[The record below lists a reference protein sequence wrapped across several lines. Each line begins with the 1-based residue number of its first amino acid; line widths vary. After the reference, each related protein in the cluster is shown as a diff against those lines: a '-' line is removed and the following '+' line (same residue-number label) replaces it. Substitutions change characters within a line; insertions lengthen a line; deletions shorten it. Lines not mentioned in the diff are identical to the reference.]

1 MKPALDPVPPR
12 KDFSHPQSSP
22 EPVDQHA
29 KLSATPSTTLAPDAG
44 EKDKPLP
51 PPPPSKE
58 TLHPIAMTGS
68 DVAPCT
74 ALTPTAGTSLVPVT
88 KRRPHPDKTI
98 PRVKGSADGDRSD
111 VAPDGTSAGREGRQF
126 AVSNVGNNGRI
137 YLRPSL
143 RPSHQRYPQPAFLF
157 PVTPP
162 GTGGLDQTDP
172 AREKWSGKKT
182 LAELASSPWTSGP
195 RPNISSPHAQPYCL
209 RDSQAL
215 HGPTRPR
222 RAMSES
228 TIHELNAVHDADPDA
243 FKAPAPKP
251 TEDKRPRTMDDL
263 DAAAAAPL
271 LNISIPSWRIGTPRF
286 TLKGTPVIRGTSYA
300 PTEDFRS
307 SSASLFGLPVHAYP
321 PPPLPFSTQRGA
333 SGLPSPRPGALA
345 RLTYVLA
352 HPAVI
357 EPSMF
362 SYLTFKPTC
371 DDPAIVKY
379 SPSGTV
385 TAATPP
391 RLVAEITSPSFLDYE
406 LISDFF
412 LTFRSF
418 LEPRDLLRMLVARL
432 RWALSRTDEVGM
444 VVRVR
449 TFVAIRHWIL
459 NYFTD
464 DFLLDLSLRLMFCN
478 LLNEFFAE
486 LSQETS
492 SRKVQLKI
500 LGELKKCWRRVCAQ
514 FWDGP
519 DFDDLRD
526 PEIPIAPGGLFG
538 NRDPNPHHDA
548 GSWAGEGVE
557 PRRPDELA
565 RLTNAS
571 ADSTSHYA
579 DAPRTA
585 NPIGDFI
592 ILGNRPGT
600 PDDQAVAENEAG
612 SPRSLASVDVVSCSL
627 PGKAIKAANLNAAHP
642 MAAHP
647 VTSTAVNNGSAQ
659 VATTPKALTGKR
671 VRPRQAHKR
680 SNSFSDSL
688 REHGSDK
695 SSSHD
700 QDFSTLLPSA
710 GSLVRGNLLPPSQP
724 YIDFDPLGPHD
735 GNHRQTTICQ
745 SPGRGLGRRPSGGA
759 MSGYGMKKLLGGVR
773 RVLRTR
779 APGVSPTQADF
790 LAASRTGMHGAAATN
805 RLPASA
811 VVPQDLRR
819 QHGGRPPVRIDLL
832 GAAVAE
838 DFKKAVRDEEAAAEA
853 ERLAAMASQPSVSPL
868 GGPHHYSAARM
879 DSSIFDNV
887 RRHRKLRTVVS
898 DMGITVGSK
907 SIVIVDDTVPFAMNS
922 PQHRGLATANQA
934 IDALADTFMNNA
946 ADPTP
951 PNTPPA
957 NFAEPSTPRRQS
969 HLVNT
974 HVRRPDFN
982 ADALPPFIPDLATLE
997 SSRASE
1003 DMPRPSLSL
1012 ICRRTRHPLS
1022 AGGSLRMH
1030 RKTRSAATLT
1040 SMSSVFRRRHNSF
1053 SSGVLPPSTL
1063 RSLGTSAGSG
1073 ESAMEPGSEIS
1084 MPAPLRVLRRRPGG
1098 DLRSATNVGD
1108 LDRGSLRRPQS
1119 VGSLQTY
1126 AESVRGSLLIYP
1138 SPKPSD
1144 QRLETGLAPGNGVD
1158 VRCHAK
1164 VDGNSAKRNLPFF
1177 RTCSSKPAMRPSFE
1191 KEAQM
1196 LAQIPDDEDGGGIE
1210 CALAKLEGKYE
1221 KKVAPAPAKPLN
1233 PDADVRPQERRPDP
1247 MRVVHES
1254 QESPVGH
1261 RSHHRN
1267 EPEPGRT
1274 GARHADSFPSARS
1287 EESYCSIPLLE
1298 RGLTDD
1304 GGSRAQTMQWTDRSI
1319 LHASDDDDSLAEMVK
1334 DVDRAGQDAAQH
1346 LSFDFIQKTDSIKRI
1361 STGMTVPSDTGGQSF
1376 LDDDSADGI
1385 DLSSEIPG
1393 RVGNKMDALLD
1404 SYRPPDDRIP
1414 SLATSRA
1421 SAHQLTLI
1429 QALAMSPQL
1438 YGSFDTRS
1446 WAKKPPSMPN
1456 LSQVFPQS
1464 GHHLA
1469 PYPSIDPRR
1478 PIPESSK
1485 ADVCHIRKYSVHMP
1499 FILAF
1504 GSDILAQQ
1512 FTLIEKDALN
1522 EIDWKEL
1529 MDMNWK
1535 NKAGCDSRSWV
1546 EFLRNSD
1553 AHGVEVVIAR
1563 FNIMVKW
1570 AISEIVLTQHAEE
1583 RARCIIKL
1591 IHIASHCRRYRNF
1604 ATLAQLTIALSSNE
1618 VSRLSKTWE
1627 LVPAHDVK
1635 TLDSLEA
1642 LVTPTRNFHAI
1653 RAEMEMGSDAGCIP
1667 FVGIY
1672 THDLLFNAQR
1682 PSEIVGSPSTAPL
1695 VNFERCRI
1703 GAAVVKTLLRLL
1715 EASTRYSFMPIEG
1728 ITERC
1733 LWIGALSDEEIRE
1746 HSKSLEPASCS

>member
-137 YLRPSL
+137 YL
-143 RPSHQRYPQPAFLF
+143 
-157 PVTPP
+157 
-162 GTGGLDQTDP
+162 
-172 AREKWSGKKT
+172 
-182 LAELASSPWTSGP
+182 
-195 RPNISSPHAQPYCL
+195 
-209 RDSQAL
+209 
-215 HGPTRPR
+215 
-222 RAMSES
+222 S

-333 SGLPSPRPGALA
+333 SGLPSPRLGALA

-357 EPSMF
+357 EPS
-362 SYLTFKPTC
+362 
-371 DDPAIVKY
+371 I
-379 SPSGTV
+379 
-385 TAATPP
+385 
-391 RLVAEITSPSFLDYE
+391 
-406 LISDFF
+406 
-412 LTFRSF
+412 
-418 LEPRDLLRMLVARL
+418 
-432 RWALSRTDEVGM
+432 
-444 VVRVR
+444 
-449 TFVAIRHWIL
+449 
-459 NYFTD
+459 
-464 DFLLDLSLRLMFCN
+464 
-478 LLNEFFAE
+478 
-486 LSQETS
+486 
-492 SRKVQLKI
+492 
-500 LGELKKCWRRVCAQ
+500 
-514 FWDGP
+514 
-519 DFDDLRD
+519 
-526 PEIPIAPGGLFG
+526 
-538 NRDPNPHHDA
+538 DPNPHHDA

-1642 LVTPTRNFHAI
+1642 L
-1653 RAEMEMGSDAGCIP
+1653 
-1667 FVGIY
+1667 
-1672 THDLLFNAQR
+1672 
-1682 PSEIVGSPSTAPL
+1682 
-1695 VNFERCRI
+1695 
-1703 GAAVVKTLLRLL
+1703 
-1715 EASTRYSFMPIEG
+1715 ASTRTIFFLMPNDPRRLSARPAPPRWS
-1728 ITERC
+1728 T
-1733 LWIGALSDEEIRE
+1733 LSVAASALPSSRPSSVSSRPARDT
-1746 HSKSLEPASCS
+1746 ASCRSRGLPNAVSGLAHSVTRK